1 MIDKNN
7 NNLGYVT
14 GRLCALVEFL
24 HEACKWEY
32 GRVSNIALVSTQPF
46 TMIRQFNEAQKCL
59 RRLPEYEPVMVEIV
73 DKLTSDEFLPKHLSI
88 KEQSAFM
95 MGYYGQKEDLKTY
108 RLQVGNKIAEL
119 RKQKGMSQR
128 DLAEAAGVTPA
139 NIANIENGKYSVGI
153 DVLAKIAGALEW
165 DFINM
170 E

>member
-1 MIDKNN
+1 MIDKTNKK
-7 NNLGYVT
+7 LGYVT

-32 GRVSNIALVSTQPF
+32 GRVNNVGLVSMQPF
-46 TMIRQFNEAQKCL
+46 AMMKQFNEAQKCL
-59 RRLPEYEPVMVEIV
+59 RRLPEYEPVMMEIV
-73 DKLTSDEFLPKHLSI
+73 DKLTPDEFLPKHFNFAD
-88 KEQSAFM
+88 QSAFM
-95 MGYYGQKEDLKTY
+95 MGYYGQKEDLRTY

-128 DLAEAAGVTPA
+128 DLAEAAGITPA
-139 NIANIENGKYSVGI
+139 NVANIENGKYSVGI

-170 E
+170 D

>member
-1 MIDKNN
+1 M
-7 NNLGYVT
+7 
-14 GRLCALVEFL
+14 
-24 HEACKWEY
+24 
-32 GRVSNIALVSTQPF
+32 
-46 TMIRQFNEAQKCL
+46 
-59 RRLPEYEPVMVEIV
+59 PEYEPIMLEIAE
-73 DKLTSDEFLPKHLSI
+73 KFHPDEFLPKHLNMAD
-88 KEQSAFM
+88 QSAFM
-95 MGYYGQKEDLKTY
+95 MGYYSQKGDLKTY

>member
-1 MIDKNN
+1 MINKEN
-7 NNLGYVT
+7 NNLGYIT

-32 GRVSNIALVSTQPF
+32 GRVSNVALVSMQPF
-46 TMIRQFNEAQKCL
+46 AMIQQFNSAQKCL
-59 RRLPEYEPVMVEIV
+59 RRMPEYEPIMLEIAE
-73 DKLTSDEFLPKHLSI
+73 KFNPDEFLPKHLNMAD
-88 KEQSAFM
+88 QSAFM
-95 MGYYGQKEDLKTY
+95 MGYYSQKGDLKTY